1 MVDKERDDALPLTPT
16 TATRRQFLGAATGG
30 FALASSG
37 LFLPSVLHDAEAR
50 EGVQGGANG
59 GRHGKDRKGQHRKRT
74 HGNKKDKRA
83 DNQPSGSSWSLIR
96 YVAFRAE
103 NRDNDPEMSV
113 DFYFRV
119 KGDLSNFG
127 PLVYAKSVDPMPW
140 GYADYAPERYAI
152 AAYFHG
158 PALPIPVFVEV
169 RNGLAITPWAKVVPG
184 STIDSSGNVVGGY
197 TVKKRDGSTEWA
209 LDEGEYLEIDLG
221 KGFANRN
228 IKFQV
233 RRLDDS
239 DNQKWF
245 RPAIFWT

>member
-1 MVDKERDDALPLTPT
+1 MDGERDDAMPGASTG
-16 TATRRQFLGAATGG
+16 ATRRQLLSAATGG

-37 LFLPSVLHDAEAR
+37 LFLPAVLQDAQAR
-50 EGVQGGANG
+50 EGAQGGENG
-59 GRHGKDRKGQHRKRT
+59 GRRGKDHKGRHRKRT
-74 HGNKKDKRA
+74 HGKKKDQGANDRPLGA
-83 DNQPSGSSWSLIR
+83 RWSLIR

-103 NRDNDPEMSV
+103 NRDNDPDMSV

-127 PLVYAKSVDPMPW
+127 PLVYARSVDPFPW
-140 GYADYAPERYAI
+140 GYADYAPERYSI
-152 AAYFHG
+152 GAYFRG

-169 RNGLAITPWAKVVPG
+169 RNGLAMTPWAKVQPG

-197 TVKKRDGSTEWA
+197 TVKQRDGSTEWP
-209 LDEGEYLEIDLG
+209 LDEGDYLEIDLG

-228 IKFQV
+228 IKFQI
-233 RRLDDS
+233 RRLSDS
-239 DNQKWF
+239 DTQKWY